1 MPRCLFAVLSLLLVL
16 PLQAAPLSQPQ
27 GNVLLT
33 VTGSIQHTNQP
44 GRAVFDRAMLEALE
58 QRTTLTQTPWVEGIN
73 SYTGPLGRAL
83 IEAVGAEQAQTLRI
97 TALNDFIAEVP
108 VSDFLDYPVILAMK
122 RNDQYLRVRDRGP
135 LFIIYPFDERPNLRT
150 ELHYNRSVW
159 QIRAIEF
166 LP

>member
-1 MPRCLFAVLSLLLVL
+1 MHKILPVLFLLLVASGLQAVEL
-16 PLQAAPLSQPQ
+16 PLPQ
-27 GNVLLT
+27 GNILLT

-44 GRAVFDRAMLEALE
+44 GQAVFDRAMLEALE

-73 SYTGPLGRAL
+73 SYTGPLGRVL
-83 IEAVGAEQAQTLRI
+83 IKAVGAEQAQTMRI

-108 VSDFLDYPVILAMK
+108 VSDFLDYPVILALK

-135 LFIIYPFDERPNLRT
+135 LFIIYPFDEYTLLRT